1 MMVVLSRNIMH
12 LIKDDIKV
20 VTTLKFFML
29 ISILEF
35 KGLLLLLFELYQING
50 G

>member
-20 VTTLKFFML
+20 VTTLNIFYVNKHFG
-29 ISILEF
+29 I
-35 KGLLLLLFELYQING
+35 
-50 G
+50 